1 MTSPSTTATT
11 GHSEHPRELVVIGH
25 TRVADGLVSVEL
37 AAPDGSKLP
46 SWTPGAHVDLLL
58 TPALT
63 RQYSLCGS
71 PANRTGWR
79 IGVLRETASRGGS
92 RHIHEELRLG
102 ARVAVRGPRNSFPL
116 LAAPAYLFLAG
127 GVGITPLLPMI
138 AEAEAAGAR
147 WTIFYGGRT
156 RNSMGFLD
164 ELAPYGDRVV
174 VWPED
179 ESGML
184 DIEMILGQPQTGVL
198 VYACG
203 PEGLLQAVEGQCAEW
218 PVGSLHVER
227 FVSKLV
233 DAAAVGRSFEVLCQ
247 QSGVTVTVPPDRSIL
262 EVVQEAGVPALSSCM
277 EGVCGT
283 CETAVLEGEPDH
295 RDSLLSTKEKAA
307 GNHMMI
313 CVSRSYGARLV
324 LDL

>member
-1 MTSPSTTATT
+1 MVPAVY
-11 GHSEHPRELVVIGH
+11 SEHVRELVVVER
-25 TRVADGLVSVEL
+25 TKVADGMVSVVL
-37 AAPDGSKLP
+37 AAPDGRELP
-46 SWTPGAHVDLLL
+46 SWVPGAHVDLLL
-58 TPALT
+58 TPKLV

-71 PANRTGWR
+71 PTNRTGWR
-79 IGVLRETASRGGS
+79 IGVLLVAASRGGS
-92 RHIHEELRLG
+92 RFIHEELKLG
-102 ARVAVRGPRNSFPL
+102 ARVAVRGPHNCFPL
-116 LAAPAYLFLAG
+116 LAGPAYVFLAG
-127 GVGITPLLPMI
+127 GIGITPLLPMI

-156 RNSMGFLD
+156 RDSMGFVE

-174 VWPED
+174 IWPED

-184 DIEMILGQPQTGVL
+184 DIGLILGQPQTGVL

-203 PEGLLQAVEGQCAEW
+203 PEGLLQAVEGQCARW

-227 FVSKLV
+227 FAPRPV
-233 DAAAVGRSFEVLCQ
+233 DAAAAGRSFEVLCQ
-247 QSGVTVTVPPDRSIL
+247 QSGVTVTVPADRSIL
-262 EVVQEAGVPALSSCM
+262 EVVLEAGVPALSSCL

-295 RDSLLSTKEKAA
+295 RDSLLSKKEKAA
-307 GNHMMI
+307 GHHMMI
-313 CVSRSYGARLV
+313 CVSRSYGPRLV